1 MRALHGGDV
10 PLVVHP
16 AQLGVSRIRGTR
28 FRFQKEVGLVGEH
41 FLADPSSRVILHTS
55 AEDAG
60 RVAQAAGVKDAGA
73 LASTS

>member
-28 FRFQKEVGLVGEH
+28 FRFQKEVGSWVSA
-41 FLADPSSRVILHTS
+41 FLRTHLPVWSSTRRRRTRAVWRSSPRPLPRT
-55 AEDAG
+55 G
-60 RVAQAAGVKDAGA
+60 R
-73 LASTS
+73 